1 MSATAPMGDEQGLEM
16 NDTPEVK
23 LTEAS
28 TAAPRCER
36 GITKAFLRSDGNTYA
51 VSLSCHNLTC
61 PVCNPILVRKRT
73 QRAFADIRKG
83 FRLFVCIV
91 PRSSEDAE
99 RRLRDNIRDRAEK
112 AKSLLRPDVEDRED
126 RPITL
131 NADYLIIRNPRVL
144 VPIANAVLTGH
155 DGIEPAIW
163 VEIADEAA
171 LQELVN
177 RETCPEGLRAGDLG
191 IKPSPGWRPLEDE
204 DDDDDEPSGDIML
217 GTVRSKA
224 VLKYVVMN
232 IAYHLATVRFHDQ
245 RRDRLID
252 EAVCSYEANG
262 GAWEDYL
269 CKASREAIRYGEH
282 PKRHRA
288 DCQCA
293 VEPLG
298 IHGDNWSS
306 EVPPGQR
313 VELLQKALELARQGE
328 STRSLAAKDGFTYS
342 YGGRD
347 WERAEEQE
355 AQERFMERLGYSWPY

>member
-1 MSATAPMGDEQGLEM
+1 MSATAPMGDEHDLEISDEDDLEM
-16 NDTPEVK
+16 DDEPGLK
-23 LTEAS
+23 LTGAS
-28 TAAPRCER
+28 TAEPRCDR

-73 QRAFADIRKG
+73 QRAFADIRAG

-112 AKSLLRPDVEDRED
+112 AKSLLRPDVEDREY

-131 NADYLIIRNPRVL
+131 NADYLITRNPRVL
-144 VPIANAVLTGH
+144 VCIANAVLTGH
-155 DGIEPAIW
+155 DGVEPAIW

-171 LQELVN
+171 LQELVT

-204 DDDDDEPSGDIML
+204 DDDEPSGDIML

-224 VLKYVVMN
+224 VLRHVVMN
-232 IAYHLATVRFHDQ
+232 IAYHLATVRLQEQ

-262 GAWEDYL
+262 GIWDDYL
-269 CKASREAIRYGEH
+269 CKASREAIRYGEY

-298 IHGDNWSS
+298 IGADNWST
-306 EVPPGQR
+306 EVPPAQR

-328 STRSLAAKDGFTYS
+328 SARSLTAKDGFSYP

-355 AQERFMERLGYSWPY
+355 QYDIDTQW